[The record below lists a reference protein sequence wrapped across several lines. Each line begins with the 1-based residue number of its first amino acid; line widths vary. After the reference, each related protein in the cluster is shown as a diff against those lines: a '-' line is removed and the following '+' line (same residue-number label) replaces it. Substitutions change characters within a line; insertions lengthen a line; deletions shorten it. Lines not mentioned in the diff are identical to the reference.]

1 MKITKE
7 FAQTIFKDKV
17 LLPAYANSLQLVLT
31 TGTSQSRKSLT
42 QIICLQYL
50 KLAHDLT
57 LLVLFCILQRFHSE
71 YVIFEIQIKLF

>member
-17 LLPAYANSLQLVLT
+17 LLPAYANNLKLVLT
-31 TGTSQSRKSLT
+31 IGTSLSHKSLT
-42 QIICLQYL
+42 QVICLQYL

-57 LLVLFCILQRFHSE
+57 LLFSVFYRGSAVNTLFLK
-71 YVIFEIQIKLF
+71 YK

>member
-17 LLPAYANSLQLVLT
+17 LLPAYANSLKLVLT
-31 TGTSQSRKSLT
+31 IGTSLSHKSLT
-42 QIICLQYL
+42 QVICLQYL

-57 LLVLFCILQRFHSE
+57 LLFSVFYRGSAVNTLFLK
-71 YVIFEIQIKLF
+71 YK